1 MNSRDG
7 RKTQGKWLQVK
18 YEVVLPFSFFAQM
31 DIIQNI
37 LIDVQYP
44 KEVICVKSYYIFFHS

>member
-1 MNSRDG
+1 MNSRGG

-18 YEVVLPFSFFAQM
+18 YEVVLPFSFFTHM

-37 LIDVQYP
+37 LIDVQ
-44 KEVICVKSYYIFFHS
+44 